1 MRPGARPVIFTAV
14 GIIGYIVQSLAL
26 WGLAGAA
33 RMPIVPATLLATE
46 LAVLHNFAWHVRW
59 TWADR
64 PAGPGAT
71 AARLLRFNLANGG
84 VSLVTGAALMP
95 LLVHA
100 AGLHFLLANL
110 LTVCA
115 CAVINYLAGDRW
127 VFALVP
133 RRNRIVPL
141 LQTRPYSGE

>member
-1 MRPGARPVIFTAV
+1 MRTGARPMIFTLV
-14 GIIGYIVQSLAL
+14 GIIGYVVQSAAL
-26 WGLAGAA
+26 WALAGRAQ
-33 RMPIVPATLLATE
+33 MPIVPATLLATE

-64 PAGPGAT
+64 PAGAAAT

-95 LLVHA
+95 LLVHTL
-100 AGLHFLLANL
+100 GLHFLLANL

-115 CAVINYLAGDRW
+115 CAVINYFAGDRW
-127 VFALVP
+127 VFAPAP
-133 RRNRIVPL
+133 R
-141 LQTRPYSGE
+141 